1 MPGILIEGG
10 RPPVVTP
17 PDPGGGGDGDD
28 SNPERGAQRKTS
40 LIGLAVMMIAS
51 VITFA
56 ALAFAMIVRH
66 RLSNDWVKMPL
77 PAILWPNTAILLAS
91 SVFLDLARR
100 GLRGRHRV
108 LFNWFWCIGT
118 LLGAAFLAGQILAW
132 RQLSQSG
139 VYASGNPS
147 NGFFYILTWT
157 HAAHAIVGLG
167 ALLWVAQAA
176 LRFQLGAAKRTFVA
190 VSVVFWHFLD
200 VLWLGLMLL
209 LIYRG

>member
-1 MPGILIEGG
+1 MPVLIEGG
-10 RPPVVTP
+10 RPPVITP
-17 PDPGGGGDGDD
+17 PLPDGGGNGDD

-40 LIGLAVMMIAS
+40 LIGLTVMMAAS

-91 SVFLDLARR
+91 SVFLDIARR
-100 GLRGRHRV
+100 QLRRRHRV
-108 LFNWFWCIGT
+108 LFNWLWCIGT
-118 LLGAAFLAGQILAW
+118 LLGLGFLAGQTVAW
-132 RQLSQSG
+132 RQLSNSG
-139 VYASGNPS
+139 MYVQGNPS

-167 ALLWVAQAA
+167 ALVWA
-176 LRFQLGAAKRTFVA
+176 
-190 VSVVFWHFLD
+190 SNNS
-200 VLWLGLMLL
+200 
-209 LIYRG
+209 